1 MTDFNQK
8 CSEVR
13 ALDIHCWRCAGLGT
27 GDYFCG
33 FILYGRT
40 QDFWT
45 MFALSMFSWS
55 KKSPELCVRHLDFMY
70 YLYVHLYIHIYV
82 CLTKA
87 SELRWKLSK
96 ARTSLSIC
104 SPTGKL
110 REAVSLKS
118 SCTSF
123 RVVWLCSPT
132 VRWGAQSQVSILAL
146 RILNVVQKHRCVI
159 KQPWRLR
166 SVSLNLLKLRRQL
179 K

>member
-1 MTDFNQK
+1 MEGHRIFGPCLLYPCFPDPRRAQSSVSDIWTSCTICMYIYIYICK
-8 CSEVR
+8 CLTK
-13 ALDIHCWRCAGLGT
+13 A
-27 GDYFCG
+27 
-33 FILYGRT
+33 
-40 QDFWT
+40 
-45 MFALSMFSWS
+45 S
-55 KKSPELCVRHLDFMY
+55 KC
-70 YLYVHLYIHIYV
+70 V

-87 SELRWKLSK
+87 SKLRWKLSK

-123 RVVWLCSPT
+123 RVVWLRSPT

-146 RILNVVQKHRCVI
+146 RILNVVQKHCCVI